1 MLKGSARIHLC
12 RTLLMVVVTAS
23 MSCNS
28 HERVKP
34 ARFGTAWQAQQ
45 QRQIEATPPDSD
57 ASGDA
62 RTQRFNE
69 PAAREAPAGTAIATV
84 DGRPI
89 PRRRAIDTL
98 LRSHGPDLLLQLIA
112 LDTAEVLA
120 SAKGLKV
127 EQADVNREYDRALRR
142 LVDPLSSITTGSFDR
157 AEAERLLETILAERN
172 MSREEYAIIIRRNA
186 TLRAI
191 ADSEQQLTEEQLQAE
206 FARAF
211 GERVQIRHIQ
221 LATLTDVTRVTDQLA
236 SGKEFGDVAGR
247 YSANVASARTLGLL
261 EPFSASD
268 EDVPRVLRDVAFSL
282 EPGEVSSAL
291 RIGSWYHLLKLERR
305 IPAEDRGFE
314 EVRDQLRRRLG
325 DRLAEPAMQQLYERL
340 VRESNVTIHDPVLRE
355 AFKRKHPDLGG

>member
-1 MLKGSARIHLC
+1 LNGSARIHLC
-12 RTLLMVVVTAS
+12 STLSAAIVTAS

-28 HERVKP
+28 PERVRP
-34 ARFGTAWQAQQ
+34 ARVGAAWQAQQ
-45 QRQIEATPPDSD
+45 QRQIETTPSNPD

-62 RTQRFNE
+62 RTPGFNE
-69 PAAREAPAGTAIATV
+69 PAAREVATRQAVATV

-89 PRRRAIDTL
+89 PRRRVIDTL
-98 LRSHGPDLLLQLIA
+98 LRSHGPDLLLQIIA
-112 LDTAEVLA
+112 LDTAEALA

-127 EQADVNREYDRALRR
+127 QQADVNREYDRALRR
-142 LVDPLSSITTGSFDR
+142 LVDPLSSVTAGSFDR
-157 AEAERLLETILAERN
+157 AEAERLLDTILAERN
-172 MSREEYAIIIRRNA
+172 MSREEYGIVIRRNA

-191 ADSEQQLTEEQLQAE
+191 VESEQLLTEEQLQAE

-236 SGKEFGDVAGR
+236 SGKEFGELAGR
-247 YSANVASARTLGLL
+247 YSANVASARTMGLL

-268 EDVPRVLRDVAFSL
+268 EDVPRILRDVAFSL
-282 EPGEVSSAL
+282 EPGEVSSAV

-305 IPAEDRGFE
+305 IRAEDRGFE
-314 EVRDQLRRRLG
+314 EARDQLRRRLG

-340 VRESNVTIHDPVLRE
+340 VREANVTIHDPVLRE
-355 AFKRKHPDLGG
+355 AFVRKHPDLGG